1 MQFGKT
7 MTIDT
12 SDLVKE
18 YERVLC
24 AGRKQIAKDWQL
36 LPEKLQQWLL
46 NTGKYNQ
53 RGVYVEKPEEEG
65 DSSQVEHLEY
75 QLGVVASCAESDM
88 PGRDQKPAQIPSD
101 ALDDDVLRAVS
112 SLLQHPYGQSK
123 VFLRL
128 ALQAIRKH
136 QMANLLMRMPTK
148 KVIGTSGGVW
158 LLIWSVISTIG
169 LVLLPAFFG
178 IALVSASSGDGLGT
192 IGGLYAAGISVAVY
206 KGIKNNVK
214 AMEAPGSVDEQAY
227 EAWYW
232 LGHFGQYE
240 WNVTGAGAKAKFE
253 DMLRR
258 GLPMPL
264 IAIDVADSLAR
275 AQ

>member
-1 MQFGKT
+1 

-12 SDLVKE
+12 SGLVEE
-18 YERVLC
+18 YECVLSV
-24 AGRKQIAKDWQL
+24 GRKQIAKDWQA
-36 LPEKLQQWLL
+36 LPEDLQQWLL
-46 NTGKYNQ
+46 NTKSYNK
-53 RGVYVEKPEEEG
+53 RGAHVETPEGEG
-65 DSSQVEHLEY
+65 DTSQVEHLEY
-75 QLGVVASCAESDM
+75 QLGVVAGCAVSDL
-88 PGRDQKPAQIPSD
+88 PSRDQKPAHIPSD

-112 SLLQHPYGQSK
+112 SLLQHPCGQSK

-136 QMANLLMRMPTK
+136 QMANLLMRMPSK
-148 KVIGTSGGVW
+148 KVMRTSEGVW

-169 LVLLPAFFG
+169 LVLLPAFLG
-178 IALVSASSGDGLGT
+178 IALVSASSGNGLGT

-206 KGIKNNVK
+206 KGVKNNVK

-258 GLPMPL
+258 GLPIPL